1 MLLRELL
8 GLEYTRVV
16 DVTFVHDGLLVDVA
30 PTWRRPRC
38 SGCGHNCPGYD
49 RQRDRRWRHL
59 DLAGMKFHLRYGTR
73 RVDCPRCGVTVE
85 HLPSAAA
92 DVGSWFTRPFED
104 HAGYLAQRCD
114 KMRSSRQRAALDG
127 LVDRRR
133 GHAEQLGGLRRREQ
147 GVAEAG
153 GGELLAHDAAD
164 QLLEGGEDA
173 RRAQRGDEFVL
184 EVDHATTLRRA
195 ARALKHG
202 KPRT

>member
-85 HLPSAAA
+85 HLPWA

-114 KMRSSRQRAALDG
+114 KTTVSKLMRVAWTTVGDLIQRVVALLRGAPVDGHQGSLIDGPHRGGGCSSRRRCASAAW
-127 LVDRRR
+127 
-133 GHAEQLGGLRRREQ
+133 
-147 GVAEAG
+147 
-153 GGELLAHDAAD
+153 
-164 QLLEGGEDA
+164 
-173 RRAQRGDEFVL
+173 
-184 EVDHATTLRRA
+184 AT
-195 ARALKHG
+195 
-202 KPRT
+202 